1 MPEENQQF
9 IFNTEELS
17 LLKNTFAENSP
28 LLYAVRKVFLQFELT
43 DGDKVSLKQAITPE
57 VFACLKKRILPDLSP
72 EYPLGQIPSL
82 LTTLTDQI
90 KVKDENEMSAQFEA
104 KELEQAYLQQC
115 FETLQ
120 GVVDDKGVDQ
130 TIKLVE
136 LGTLAGKDSRQKYID
151 ITAYLFILGYVDPML
166 GMVKAIAGEKEETP
180 EEQTKRLTRNSNK

>member
-151 ITAYLFILGYVDPML
+151 TTAYLFILGYVDPML